1 MASGL
6 DGISCLNAKKLK
18 IGKFDKE
25 NFMFAQEAMQLLFFS
40 CISSNHIQD
49 IQKQGITNL
58 LKIKPLS
65 TQQHLDVW
73 GSLKEK
79 FLL

>member
-1 MASGL
+1 
-6 DGISCLNAKKLK
+6 LNAKKLK
-18 IGKFDKE
+18 IAKFDKE
-25 NFMFAQEAMQLLFFS
+25 NFMFAQEVMQLLFFS

-65 TQQHLDVW
+65 TQQHLDV
-73 GSLKEK
+73 
-79 FLL
+79 

>member
-1 MASGL
+1 
-6 DGISCLNAKKLK
+6 LNAKKLK
-18 IGKFDKE
+18 IAKFDKE
-25 NFMFAQEAMQLLFFS
+25 NFMFVQEAMQLLFFS

-65 TQQHLDVW
+65 TQQHLDV
-73 GSLKEK
+73 
-79 FLL
+79 